1 MELIGLKYGGS
12 CSFDG
17 CWWNC
22 IVALTLFWNLLSLIW
37 YNHTLEIHPLDMPPK
52 TSPMYQVCF
61 SKSWWLL
68 RVSHPKIL
76 VQYIVNLKLPLG
88 LKNPG
93 GFVPVRMRHRVSRW
107 IFFSSTPW
115 RRRNALFLIMWLGRS
130 GREKPC
136 GHRGCWSFY
145 NFFGSRWCVQTCFIE
160 ESQALGFD
168 RRSKGNQVAKGNDWI
183 EEIWRHLLKMYQ
195 TL

>member
-1 MELIGLKYGGS
+1 M
-12 CSFDG
+12 
-17 CWWNC
+17 
-22 IVALTLFWNLLSLIW
+22 VAI
-37 YNHTLEIHPLDMPPK
+37 
-52 TSPMYQVCF
+52 VCF
-61 SKSWWLL
+61 PSKDTT
-68 RVSHPKIL
+68 

-93 GFVPVRMRHRVSRW
+93 GFVPVRMRHRVTRW

-145 NFFGSRWCVQTCFIE
+145 KCLARDDLFKP
-160 ESQALGFD
+160 ALWKTVFQFAKHSVSIGDQKETKLQRATIGLRKFD
-168 RRSKGNQVAKGNDWI
+168 ATSFKDVSNPIDDDINLWN
-183 EEIWRHLLKMYQ
+183 YP
-195 TL
+195 TSTS

>member
-1 MELIGLKYGGS
+1 MELIGIKYGGS

-145 NFFGSRWCVQTCFIE
+145 NFLARGDVFKRVLLRKAKHSVSIGDQKETKLQRATIG
-160 ESQALGFD
+160 LRKFD
-168 RRSKGNQVAKGNDWI
+168 A
-183 EEIWRHLLKMYQ
+183 
-195 TL
+195 TF